1 MAQRLRPRRS
11 YPPMRA
17 VLACIVA
24 VLPTLAPAAEP
35 ASTWRWYYAA
45 YGAPGPDAKLFTRS
59 GAANVVVDGASVKI
73 ELREAGSG
81 EASSFVGKVEGARL
95 SGRLLKFFPSGDE
108 ARQGEYRE
116 RRIPNCK
123 WRQFS
128 IWPEYPD
135 GSVLIVSRVE
145 GACQ

>member
-1 MAQRLRPRRS
+1 
-11 YPPMRA
+11 MRA
-17 VLACIVA
+17 VLTCIVA
-24 VLPTLAPAAEP
+24 LVPALSLAAEP
-35 ASTWRWYYAA
+35 AGAWRWYYAA

-59 GAANVVVDGASVKI
+59 GPASVVVDGSSVRI
-73 ELREAGSG
+73 DLREAGSG
-81 EASSFVGKVEGARL
+81 DVSSFVGKVDGARL
-95 SGRLLKFFPSGDE
+95 SGKLMKFFPSGDE

-145 GACQ
+145 GSCQ